1 MSDRYDQ
8 VTTNFNKLIKA
19 TNEKP
24 EFIRL
29 CQKCYNEFGE
39 NIGDDGYPQ
48 NERDVVL
55 TVAFGAK
62 VVPTAF
68 PVLCFHCGSGY
79 KMTEEW
85 LLFRNRS
92 KESIKKRV

>member
-8 VTTNFNKLIKA
+8 VTESFGRLVKT

-29 CQKCYNEFGE
+29 CQRCYNEFSE

-48 NERDVVL
+48 KERDAVL
-55 TVAFGAK
+55 TIAFGAK

-68 PVLCFHCGSGY
+68 RVLCFHCGQGY
-79 KMTEEW
+79 RMTEEW
-85 LLFRNRS
+85 LLFRHNS
-92 KESIKKRV
+92 KESIEKRV